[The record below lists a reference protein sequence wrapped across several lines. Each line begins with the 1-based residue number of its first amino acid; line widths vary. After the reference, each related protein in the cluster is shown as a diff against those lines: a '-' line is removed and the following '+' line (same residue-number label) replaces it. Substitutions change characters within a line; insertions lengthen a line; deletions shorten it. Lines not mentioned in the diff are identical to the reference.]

1 MVGRSLLFVVLLIL
15 AVLVVT
21 AILSQSTPLLPSDEV
36 AGSIV
41 ESTENLAEN
50 TVDAFSGILDRLLVT
65 PRSALVRALLIVG
78 GILLLVAGWR
88 IYDYIVV
95 IAGIVVGATIALSLV
110 TTDNTL
116 VAIGA
121 MIIGGLI
128 GALLGVFLYYAAVF
142 VIGAYIGIVLT
153 GAIID
158 AVSTTPPSPVLL
170 LIGAVVGGLLLIGL
184 SFEFLVLLSS
194 LVGAQ
199 MLALGLGLPLIWTL
213 IFAIIGMIV
222 QFMLMRRYNYSFRRR
237 PRRVFL
243 VG

>member
-36 AGSIV
+36 AGTIV
-41 ESTENLAEN
+41 DTIESGAEN
-50 TVDAFSGILDRLLVT
+50 TVETFNTVLDRLLVT
-65 PRSALVRALLIVG
+65 PRSALVRALLIVA

-88 IYDYIVV
+88 VYDYIVV
-95 IAGIVVGATIALSLV
+95 IAGIVVGATVALSLV
-110 TTDNTL
+110 TTNDTL
-116 VAIGA
+116 VMIGA

-128 GALLGVFLYYAAVF
+128 GALLGVFLYYVAVF

-158 AVSTTPPSPVLL
+158 AISSSPPSPVIL
-170 LIGAVVGGLLLIGL
+170 LIGAVIGGLLLIGL

-199 MLALGLGLPLIWTL
+199 MLTLGLGLPLIWTL

-222 QFMLMRRYNYSFRRR
+222 QFMLMRRFNYSFRRR

>member
-1 MVGRSLLFVVLLIL
+1 MVGRSLLFVVLLVL

-21 AILSQSTPLLPSDEV
+21 AILSQDTPLLPSDEV

-41 ESTENLAEN
+41 NTIEAGAEN
-50 TVDAFSGILDRLLVT
+50 TVETFNTVLDRLLVT
-65 PRSALVRALLIVG
+65 PRSALVRALLIVA

-95 IAGIVVGATIALSLV
+95 IAGIVVGATVALSLV
-110 TTDNTL
+110 TTNDTL
-116 VAIGA
+116 VMIGA

-128 GALLGVFLYYAAVF
+128 GALLGVFLYYVAVF
-142 VIGAYIGIVLT
+142 IIGAYIGIVLT
-153 GAIID
+153 GAVID
-158 AVSTTPPSPVLL
+158 LVSNTPPSPLIL

-199 MLALGLGLPLIWTL
+199 MLTLGLGLPLIWTL

-222 QFMLMRRYNYSFRRR
+222 QFMLMRRFNYTFRRR
-237 PRRVFL
+237 PQRVFL
-243 VG
+243 VR

>member
-1 MVGRSLLFVVLLIL
+1 MVGRSFLFILLLIL

-21 AILSQSTPLLPSDEV
+21 AILSQTTPLLPSNEV
-36 AGSIV
+36 AGTIV
-41 ESTENLAEN
+41 DTTETLAEN
-50 TVDAFSGILDRLLVT
+50 TVQTFNNVLDRLLVT
-65 PRSALVRALLIVG
+65 PRSALVRALLIVAG
-78 GILLLVAGWR
+78 VLLLVGGWR
-88 IYDYIVV
+88 VYDYIVV

-110 TTDNTL
+110 TTSEPIVT
-116 VAIGA
+116 IGI
-121 MIIGGLI
+121 MIVGGVI

-153 GAIID
+153 GAVIN
-158 AVSTTPPSPVLL
+158 AVSTSPAQPVIL

-199 MLALGLGLPLIWTL
+199 MLTLGLGLPLIWTL
-213 IFAIIGMIV
+213 IFALIGMIV

-237 PRRVFL
+237 PRRIFFA
-243 VG
+243 G

>member
-1 MVGRSLLFVVLLIL
+1 MVGRSLLFVILLIL

-21 AILSQSTPLLPSDEV
+21 VILSQSTPLLPSDEV

-41 ESTENLAEN
+41 ETTETLAEN
-50 TVDAFSGILDRLLVT
+50 TVETFNSVLDRLLVT
-65 PRSALVRALLIVG
+65 PRSALVRALLIVA

-95 IAGIVVGATIALSLV
+95 IAGIVVGATVALSLV
-110 TTDNTL
+110 TTNETL
-116 VAIGA
+116 VMIGA

-128 GALLGVFLYYAAVF
+128 GALLGVFLYYVAVF

-153 GAIID
+153 GAVID
-158 AVSTTPPSPVLL
+158 MLSNTPPSPVIL

-194 LVGAQ
+194 LVGA
-199 MLALGLGLPLIWTL
+199 AIGKDKG
-213 IFAIIGMIV
+213 IFCAGRGV
-222 QFMLMRRYNYSFRRR
+222 APGS
-237 PRRVFL
+237 VE
-243 VG
+243 

>member
-1 MVGRSLLFVVLLIL
+1 MVGRSLLFIVLLIL
-15 AVLVVT
+15 AVLVVA
-21 AILSQSTPLLPSDEV
+21 AILSQSTPLLPSNEV
-36 AGSIV
+36 AGAIV
-41 ESTENLAEN
+41 ETTENVAEN
-50 TVDAFSGILDRLLVT
+50 TVETFNNVLDRLLVT
-65 PRSALVRALLIVG
+65 PRSALVRALLIVAG
-78 GILLLVAGWR
+78 VLLLVAGWR

-95 IAGIVVGATIALSLV
+95 IAGIVVGATVALSLV
-110 TTDNTL
+110 TTDNAL

-121 MIIGGLI
+121 MIVGGLI

-153 GAIID
+153 GAIVD
-158 AVSTTPPSPVLL
+158 AVSTSPPSPVIL
-170 LIGAVVGGLLLIGL
+170 LIGAVIGGLVLIGL

-199 MLALGLGLPLIWTL
+199 MLTLGLGLPVIWTL

-222 QFMLMRRYNYSFRRR
+222 QFMLMRRFDYTFRRR

>member
-1 MVGRSLLFVVLLIL
+1 MVMRNLLFVVLLIL

-21 AILSQSTPLLPSDEV
+21 AILSQSTPLLPSNQLASD
-36 AGSIV
+36 IV
-41 ESTENLAEN
+41 ETTEGLAED
-50 TVDAFSGILDRLLVT
+50 TVATFNNVLDRLIVT
-65 PRSALVRALLIVG
+65 PRSALVRAMLIVG

-116 VAIGA
+116 IVIGA
-121 MIIGGLI
+121 MIVGGLI
-128 GALLGVFLYYAAVF
+128 GAVLGVFLYYAAVF

-153 GAIID
+153 GAIVD
-158 AVSTTPPSPVLL
+158 ALSTAPPSPVVL
-170 LIGAVVGGLLLIGL
+170 LIGAVIGGLILIGL

-199 MLALGLGLPLIWTL
+199 MLTLGLGLPVIWTL
-213 IFAIIGMIV
+213 IFAVIGVII
-222 QFMLMRRYNYSFRRR
+222 QFVLMRQFNYSFRRR
-237 PRRVFL
+237 PRRVLL